1 MTKIP
6 ANRDQ
11 IENICLRSNQSI
23 MKSIHI
29 PPAEVNRSMTVIKPP
44 QVVKNS
50 LMIGSDVVL
59 LRVNTIEDDIISMN
73 YNFIKGGGKIQN

>member
-59 LRVNTIEDDIISMN
+59 LRVNTVEHDFMSMN
-73 YNFIKGGGKIQN
+73 YEFIKVGGRVKN